1 MADKKL
7 TRTLAAQVLVA
18 MAVAASLSAC
28 GNHIQP
34 LGADTSASSAGDSS
48 GGALPSAPLAPA
60 DDAGSDPEP
69 DAPSSDTVA
78 GPVNLPSI
86 PAAPST
92 PVAPAQMQVHAL
104 AITNTI
110 PALGMGWPIIR
121 AKLSWTPVKGA
132 VSYNIFQGTPNDNN
146 QVQGKGTQLKGQLV
160 FAKMPWKSFA
170 FIGGGM
176 GLTNLKVQQ
185 EYDFTVDALDRA
197 GNVIAEGQDNCAPL
211 PPLQIPYLTGPAQNA
226 QHVGQTPYLSWTP
239 SQGADGYYVEV
250 FGTIKNIIPAM
261 PTWVGFRSDTSAM
274 NMLYGTQQD
283 VMTGTAPIQWGLPLN
298 IGSRY
303 AWTVSAVRTDT
314 HDWNN
319 MKALAQATAPL
330 NYFQP

>member
-1 MADKKL
+1 MAEVKQ

-18 MAVAASLSAC
+18 MACAALLSAC
-28 GNHIQP
+28 GSHIQP
-34 LGADTSASSAGDSS
+34 IGANTSASSSGDSS

-60 DDAGSDPEP
+60 DDAGSDPQP
-69 DAPSSDTVA
+69 ATPSSDAA
-78 GPVNLPSI
+78 GPTNLPAI

-104 AITNTI
+104 AVTSSI
-110 PALGMGWPIIR
+110 PVAGMIWPIIR

-132 VSYNIFQGTPNDNN
+132 ISYDIYQGTPNDNS
-146 QVQGKGTQLKGQLV
+146 QVQGKGTKLKGQLV
-160 FAKMPWKSFA
+160 LAHMPWKSVA
-170 FIGGGM
+170 VIGGAGV
-176 GLTNLKVQQ
+176 GWNLNVGQ

-211 PPLQIPYLTGPAQNA
+211 PPLSVPYLTGPAQNA

-239 SQGADGYYVEV
+239 VQGADGYYCEV
-250 FGTIKNIIPAM
+250 FGTIKNIFPAM
-261 PTWVGFRSDTSAM
+261 PMWIGFRSDTSAM

-303 AWTVSAVRTDT
+303 AWTVTAVRTDT

-319 MKALAQATAPL
+319 MKALVEATAPL
-330 NYFQP
+330 NFFQP